1 MDGKK
6 FLVGLLCV
14 AAASCGVTDVD
25 DERADRLEAARQLW
39 ESNAPESYSYVF
51 RASCECLP
59 SFTSPARIQVRA
71 GEIESVVAV
80 SDGEPVPVEPYRTID
95 ELFDLIADA
104 LDRGTAD
111 FHVEY
116 DAQYGYP
123 TVISIDYDR
132 GIADDEFAYWAS
144 ELAPL

>member
-1 MDGKK
+1 MLRKLM
-6 FLVGLLCV
+6 LVPLLL
-14 AAASCGVTDVD
+14 AGCGVTDVD
-25 DERADRLEAARQLW
+25 DERVDRLDAARQRW

-59 SFTSPARIQVRA
+59 SFTSPARIEVRA
-71 GEIESVVAV
+71 GEIESVVAL
-80 SDGEPVPVEPYRTID
+80 SDGEPLPSEPYRTID

-104 LDRGTAD
+104 LDAGTAD
-111 FHVEY
+111 FNVEY

-132 GIADDEFAYWAS
+132 QIADDEFAYWAS
-144 ELAPL
+144 ELTAL